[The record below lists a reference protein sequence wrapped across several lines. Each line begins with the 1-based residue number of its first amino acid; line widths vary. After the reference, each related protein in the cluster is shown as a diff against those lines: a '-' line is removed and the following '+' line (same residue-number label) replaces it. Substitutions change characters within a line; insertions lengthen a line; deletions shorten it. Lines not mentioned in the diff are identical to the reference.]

1 MDVFWIIMGFVA
13 LFFYARNNISALSA
27 RITYLE
33 QKLGASPAQAKAREM
48 PASQSELAKEG
59 IHRGDIFEAALSDAG
74 LEKTPAFHIPPEAA
88 PTPAPAPSA
97 VYAQAEPSPAQ
108 AKFADETQEETS
120 ARWLGRIG
128 AIAVL
133 VGVAFFL
140 KYAFDN
146 NWIGPT
152 GRVALGIIAGL
163 ATIGV
168 GQKLRAKYLNYS
180 DMLSGVGIAILY
192 LSIYASYGFYHLVDP
207 SVAFVLMG
215 LVTTFGL
222 VLAIAGSTLGLAVL
236 STLGGFMTP
245 VLLSTGEN
253 HLAALSIYMI
263 ILDLGVFGVAWFKKW
278 TQLNY
283 LSFVGTIALFG
294 GWMAKFYTPPQLGET
309 FFFVSVFFAVFL
321 LTSILHHVLRKE
333 PTTPS
338 DLMLLVLNAAGYF
351 AVSSYMLDPN
361 YHDVLGFFALML
373 AVLYLGVTY
382 IAFSSN
388 KSDRTLNLF
397 LPGIAVVFLTIAIP
411 LQLNGYYVSL
421 SWLVESIVLIA
432 TGLYLRERVIQA
444 FGWIVL
450 MVGMV
455 SLGQDVE
462 QIRSCA
468 NDMLAIAARAASP
481 DPHVF
486 WCVTPFFN
494 TGFFLMLVAI
504 AVFYGVAGL
513 YYRFRDDEAEWRKF
527 ALFSVV
533 VANIVTLWSLSSELA
548 FEHHSLVSLVWFIE
562 SIALLYI
569 GLREKNRIV
578 EVIGWIGL
586 LGGLSIMWGGVTGI
600 RSGIPDVQGT
610 TNALPE
616 PITAFLNTGF
626 FLMLCGVTTF
636 YAFAAL
642 YTKFKDQVIDWKK
655 TMGVILVLTNILT
668 IAIVTSEIEFSYDQD
683 ILVLYNTDAQAQQA
697 YNNYMGGGYQN
708 QNQYRMTVP
717 SVASYEKIASLESS
731 KNTAVSIFWAI
742 YAILLIAIGFAKRM
756 RFIRLFGLVF
766 FFITAGRVF
775 LEVWQLGQLER
786 IISSIVFGVIS
797 LGASF
802 LYVKYKHLLTVVVN
816 DD

>member
-1 MDVFWIIMGFVA
+1 MDFFLIFVIFVA
-13 LFFYARNNISALSA
+13 NFIYFNNRVTRAERRVDILEGSHTALTA
-27 RITYLE
+27 PREVYT
-33 QKLGASPAQAKAREM
+33 KALTAE
-48 PASQSELAKEG
+48 ELAKSGVHAGKIFQQAYEQPVD
-59 IHRGDIFEAALSDAG
+59 IHDAVI
-74 LEKTPAFHIPPEAA
+74 ESAN
-88 PTPAPAPSA
+88 PTPAPAPSP
-97 VYAQAEPSPAQ
+97 VYAEAGTLPTH
-108 AKFADETQEETS
+108 AKFGDESQEETS

-133 VGVAFFL
+133 IGVAFFL

-146 NWIGPT
+146 NWIGPM
-152 GRVALGIIAGL
+152 GRVALGIITGL
-163 ATIGV
+163 VTIGV

-192 LSIYASYGFYHLVDP
+192 LSIYASYSFYHLVDP
-207 SVAFVLMG
+207 NVAFVLMG

-236 STLGGFMTP
+236 ATLGGFMTP

-253 HLAALSIYMI
+253 HLAALSMYMI

-283 LSFVGTIALFG
+283 LSFVGTVVLFG
-294 GWMAKFYTPPQLGET
+294 GWMAKFYTPAQFGET
-309 FFFVSVFFAVFL
+309 FFFVSVYFTIFL

-338 DLMLLVLNAAGYF
+338 DLVLLVANAALCF
-351 AVSSYMLDPN
+351 AVSTYLLDPT
-361 YHDVLGFFALML
+361 YHDLLGFFALIL

-382 IAFSSN
+382 VAFSSN

-411 LQLNGYYVSL
+411 LQLDGYYVSL

-432 TGLYLRERVIQA
+432 IGLYLRERVIQA

-450 MVGMV
+450 LVGMV
-455 SLGQDVE
+455 SMGQDVE
-462 QIRSCA
+462 TIRSCG
-468 NDMLAIAARAASP
+468 NQFYLAKKSLTCT
-481 DPHVF
+481 VQ
-486 WCVTPFFN
+486 PFLN
-494 TGFFLMLVAI
+494 MGFFLMMVAI
-504 AVFYGVAGL
+504 AVFYGVAAL
-513 YYRFRDDEAEWRKF
+513 YHHFREDEAEWRKF

-533 VANIVTLWSLSSELA
+533 MANIVTLWAFSSELA
-548 FEHHSLVSLVWFIE
+548 LEHHSIVSLVWFIE
-562 SIALLYI
+562 SIVLLYI

-586 LGGLSIMWGGVTGI
+586 LGGLSIMWDGVVGI
-600 RSGIPDVQGT
+600 RSGFPDVQGT
-610 TNALPE
+610 PNTPALP
-616 PITAFLNTGF
+616 ITSFLNTGF
-626 FLMLCGVTTF
+626 FLMLCGVATF
-636 YAFAAL
+636 YAFALL
-642 YTKFKDQVIDWKK
+642 YVKFKEQIVDWKK
-655 TMGVILVLTNILT
+655 TVGVILVLANILT
-668 IAIVTSEIEFSYDQD
+668 IAVITSEIEFSYDQD
-683 ILVLYNTDAQAQQA
+683 IRVLYDTDAKSQQA
-697 YNNYMGGGYQN
+697 YSNYMGAGYQN
-708 QNQYRMTVP
+708 QNQFRSNVP
-717 SVASYEKIASLESS
+717 TAASYDKIASLESS

-766 FFITAGRVF
+766 FFVTAGRVF
-775 LEVWQLGQLER
+775 LLVWKLGQLER
-786 IISSIVFGVIS
+786 IISSIVFGVIA

-802 LYVKYKHLLTVVVN
+802 LYVKYKHLLTSVVN